1 MKKIFT
7 AFIFIVAC
15 SFNFQALAQDNA
27 ELTIGA
33 KAGINFYSL
42 SSDALVEDDDT
53 GVSYEFGIYGRIGDR
68 FFVQPELNLVSHKT
82 HLITRTQARVGER
95 DALNVH
101 YLRVPV
107 LFGYRTD
114 YNGAVA
120 SQIRFM
126 VGPSISYAVGVA
138 DNRIDVSKRDL
149 HKAQFALNGGVGFEV
164 WVLHL
169 DLMYHH
175 YLTSLFNDGRSEGKG
190 RAFSVTAGLGF

>member
-7 AFIFIVAC
+7 AFVFILTC
-15 SFNFQALAQDNA
+15 SFTSRVLAQDNA

-53 GVSYEFGIYGRIGDR
+53 GLSYEFGIYGRIGDR

-138 DNRIDVSKRDL
+138 DNRIDVKRNDL
-149 HKAQFALNGGVGFEV
+149 RNAQFALNGGVGFEL
-164 WVLHL
+164 WVFHL

-175 YLTSLFNDGRSEGKG
+175 YLSTLFKDGRSEGKG
-190 RAFSVTAGLGF
+190 RAFSLTAGLGF